1 MSKAPPNNNKKKKYL
16 NSYAKYSS
24 IAMQMLVIILLGIWG
39 GVKLDELVNFEFP
52 LFTVLLSFISVSLA
66 IYVVIKDLIK

>member
-1 MSKAPPNNNKKKKYL
+1 MSQPPRNKKKKLL
-16 NSYAKYSS
+16 NSYARYSS

-39 GVKLDELVNFEFP
+39 GVKLDEWIDFQFP
-52 LFTVLLSFISVSLA
+52 LFTVLFSFISVGLA

>member
-1 MSKAPPNNNKKKKYL
+1 MSRTSNNNKKKRYL
-16 NSYAKYSS
+16 NSYARYSS

-39 GVKLDELVNFEFP
+39 GVKLDGLMDIGFP
-52 LFTVLLSFISVSLA
+52 VFTVLLSFISVGLA

>member
-1 MSKAPPNNNKKKKYL
+1 MSKAPRNNNKKKKYL